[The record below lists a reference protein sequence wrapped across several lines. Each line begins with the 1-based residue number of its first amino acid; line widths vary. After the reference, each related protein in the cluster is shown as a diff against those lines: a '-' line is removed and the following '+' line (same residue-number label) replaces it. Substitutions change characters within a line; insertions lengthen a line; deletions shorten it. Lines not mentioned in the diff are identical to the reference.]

1 MMDRGKEVR
10 ELKLGATFTNPNA
23 RAVFHTLKYDFK
35 PASVDVHK
43 EATLQTGTNNSVTV
57 TLPHL
62 DGSGVPSTV
71 FKGNQ
76 REYPKKDCVLI
87 FNRDTNEII
96 LEKLSSQILV
106 KKTRADSSTKPP
118 PSTSSGTANNSSNA
132 SSAAGKGENLTTRH
146 SSKTRVSTGV
156 RKNNILN
163 YVPKHSPLQG
173 SPSYPHRSPQQAP
186 LWNANNTQQTLPSIP
201 SLLDDSF
208 ANNSQPPSS
217 VYNNNKSN
225 NVNASNNLNTLSAS
239 TSMPKASGAIMQQ
252 QQQQQQQSQMALD
265 DIGELSSS
273 SSSDSNDDSDSD
285 SDSADSS
292 NNHTM
297 ANNNTMMTNNNNSNS
312 NHHKKAPTVSS
323 MDTSTAI
330 LRKDLCLSDSNSDS
344 DY

>member
-1 MMDRGKEVR
+1 MDRGQEVR
-10 ELKLGATFTNPNA
+10 ELKLGASFTNPNA
-23 RAVFHTLKYDFK
+23 RTVYHTLKYDFK

-43 EATLQTGTNNSVTV
+43 EATLQTGSNNSVTV

-62 DGSGVPSTV
+62 DGSGVPNTI
-71 FKGNQ
+71 FKGSQ
-76 REYPKKDCVLI
+76 RDYTKKECVLI
-87 FNRDTNEII
+87 INRDTNEIT
-96 LEKLSSQILV
+96 LEKLHSNIQV
-106 KKTRADSSTKPP
+106 KKTRADSSSKQP
-118 PSTSSGTANNSSNA
+118 PSTSSLGNNINAPPATNKVENQTA
-132 SSAAGKGENLTTRH
+132 RH

-156 RKNNILN
+156 RRNNILN

-201 SLLDDSF
+201 SLLDDS
-208 ANNSQPPSS
+208 QPPSS

-225 NVNASNNLNTLSAS
+225 NINASNNLSTLSAS

-252 QQQQQQQSQMALD
+252 QQHQQQSQNALD

-273 SSSDSNDDSDSD
+273 SSSDSNDDDSDSD

-292 NNHTM
+292 TNHPM
-297 ANNNTMMTNNNNSNS
+297 NNNNTAMVNNNNNNNNSN
-312 NHHKKAPTVSS
+312 HKKAPTVSNMGNH
-323 MDTSTAI
+323 MDTAI
-330 LRKDLCLSDSNSDS
+330 LRKDLCLSDSNSSDS